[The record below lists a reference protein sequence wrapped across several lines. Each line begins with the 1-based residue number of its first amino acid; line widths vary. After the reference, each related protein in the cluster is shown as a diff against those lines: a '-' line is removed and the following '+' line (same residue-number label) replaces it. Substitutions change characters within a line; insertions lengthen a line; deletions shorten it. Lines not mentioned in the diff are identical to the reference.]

1 MEKENILLVEG
12 PDDRSAITGLMDK
25 HHVVRNF
32 EFVIATGIDNLLQK
46 LDLYLKNAA
55 AYGII
60 GVVVDADKN
69 VDARWQQ
76 LRDRLMKT
84 GKYSCKKMPLAE
96 EGMIVE
102 ADEPEQ
108 DAKVGIWIMP
118 DNKYQGTLENF
129 LLEMVPE
136 NDELMEEV
144 ENELVRLE
152 TNKVKR
158 YRDIDRNKAKVH
170 TFLAW
175 EENPGTSLYTAVVSR
190 ILNPDADIAK
200 LFMDWM
206 KRLYQI

>member
-12 PDDRSAITGLMDK
+12 PNDKGAIEGLMQK
-25 HHVVRNF
+25 HHVARNF
-32 EFVIATGIDNLLQK
+32 EFVVATGIDNLLQK
-46 LDLYLKNAA
+46 LDSYLKSS
-55 AYGII
+55 AYGVI
-60 GVVVDADKN
+60 GVVVDADKD

-84 GKYSCKKMPLAE
+84 GKYSCKKMPLADG
-96 EGMIVE
+96 GMIIE

-118 DNKYQGTLENF
+118 DNKYKGTLENF
-129 LLEMVPE
+129 LLGMVPE
-136 NDELMEEV
+136 DDELLVEV

-152 TNKVKR
+152 TNNVKR

-175 EENPGTSLYTAVVSR
+175 EENPGTDSIGEAVPS
-190 ILNPDADIAK
+190 
-200 LFMDWM
+200 
-206 KRLYQI
+206 

>member
-12 PDDRSAITGLMDK
+12 PNDKGAIEGLMQK
-25 HHVVRNF
+25 HHVARNF
-32 EFVIATGIDNLLQK
+32 EFVVATGIDNLLQK
-46 LDLYLKNAA
+46 LDSYLKSS
-55 AYGII
+55 AYGVI
-60 GVVVDADKN
+60 GVVVDADKD

-84 GKYSCKKMPLAE
+84 GKYSCKKMPLADG
-96 EGMIVE
+96 GMIIE

-118 DNKYQGTLENF
+118 DNKYKGTLENF
-129 LLEMVPE
+129 LLGMVPE
-136 NDELMEEV
+136 DDELLVEV

-152 TNKVKR
+152 TNNVKR

-175 EENPGTSLYTAVVSR
+175 EENPGTSLYTAIVSR

-200 LFMDWM
+200 LFVVWI
-206 KRLYQI
+206 KSLYSL

>member
-12 PDDRSAITGLMDK
+12 PNDKGAIEGLMQK
-25 HHVVRNF
+25 HHVARNF

-46 LDLYLKNAA
+46 LDSYLKSS
-55 AYGII
+55 AYGVI
-60 GVVVDADKN
+60 GVVVDADKD

-84 GKYSCKKMPLAE
+84 GKYSCKKMPLADG
-96 EGMIVE
+96 GMIIE

-118 DNKYQGTLENF
+118 DNKYKGTLENF
-129 LLEMVPE
+129 LLGMVPE
-136 NDELMEEV
+136 DDELLVEV

-152 TNKVKR
+152 TNNVKR

-175 EENPGTSLYTAVVSR
+175 EENPGTSLYTAIVSR

-200 LFMDWM
+200 LFVVWI
-206 KRLYQI
+206 KSLYSL

>member
-12 PDDRSAITGLMDK
+12 PNDKGAIEGLMQK
-25 HHVVRNF
+25 HHVARNF

-46 LDLYLKNAA
+46 LDSYLKSS
-55 AYGII
+55 AYGVI
-60 GVVVDADKN
+60 GVVVDADKD

-84 GKYSCKKMPLAE
+84 GKYSCKKMPLADG
-96 EGMIVE
+96 GMIIE

-118 DNKYQGTLENF
+118 DNKYKGTLEKF
-129 LLEMVPE
+129 LLGMVPE
-136 NDELMEEV
+136 DDELLVEV

-152 TNKVKR
+152 TNNVKR

-175 EENPGTSLYTAVVSR
+175 EENPGTSLYTAIVSR

-200 LFMDWM
+200 FLLFG
-206 KRLYQI
+206 